1 MPGFRTA
8 LATGPWQAAV
18 ESCLATL
25 GPQPGGR
32 LGFLYAT
39 DHLAGALPSILA
51 ALTKGTGTADW
62 VGTVGLGVAGQDSGG
77 APVEPFDEPALA
89 VMLTDLTAD
98 SYRLIDRVEGS
109 AAAFA
114 AASGAWLAAAQPTL
128 GLVHGDPRNPRSP
141 AIVADIAS
149 TTGAY
154 LVGGLTASRAGLP
167 QLAGKLTEGGVSG
180 VLFAQGVGVATG
192 LSQGCTPIGPARTV
206 TEADR
211 TIVKAIDGKP
221 AAEALRQDLGD
232 APTPGEPVLIA
243 LPVTGSD
250 TADYLVRN
258 LGGIDPARGWIAVG
272 AEVAAGQQIR
282 FVRRNRAAAV
292 ADLER
297 MLDRLARQA
306 GGDAGAIKGGIYVS
320 CVARG
325 PHLFGPDA
333 AELKL
338 IRAKLGNF
346 PLVGFFANGEICR
359 GRLYTHT
366 GVLTLFL

>member
-1 MPGFRTA
+1 MTGFRTA
-8 LATGPWQAAV
+8 LAIGPWQAAV

-25 GPQPGGR
+25 GPPSGGG

-51 ALTKGTGTADW
+51 ALAKGTGTADW
-62 VGTVGLGVAGQDSGG
+62 VGTVGLGVAGQDASG
-77 APVEPFDEPALA
+77 APVEPFDQPALA
-89 VMLTDLTAD
+89 VMLADLPRD
-98 SYRLIDRVEGS
+98 SYRLIDRIEGS

-114 AASGAWLAAAQPTL
+114 AAAGAWLAAQQPTL

-141 AIVADIAS
+141 AIVADLAGA
-149 TTGAY
+149 TGAY

-167 QLAGKLTEGGVSG
+167 QLAGALTEGGVSG

-206 TEADR
+206 TEAER
-211 TIVKAIDGKP
+211 TIVKAIDGRP
-221 AAEALRQDLGD
+221 AVEALRQDLGD
-232 APTPGEPVLIA
+232 APTREPVLIA
-243 LPVTGSD
+243 LPVAGSD

-258 LGGIDPARGWIAVG
+258 LGGIDPARGWLAVG
-272 AEVAAGQQIR
+272 AEVAAGQSIR

-306 GGDAGAIKGGIYVS
+306 GDNAAIKGGIYVS